1 VACRAICPVLS
12 RAGNRIGS
20 QTVPTSAKT
29 FAAVLKQTMKEPN
42 VTAGCAVCGIM
53 SANYDKANGVK
64 YEVEIPMLPHRVVL
78 APSPSLGQ

>member
-1 VACRAICPVLS
+1 
-12 RAGNRIGS
+12 
-20 QTVPTSAKT
+20 
-29 FAAVLKQTMKEPN
+29 MKEPN